1 MIFFVFLIGIIIG
14 SFINV
19 FIDRTIQEESI
30 IYPPSHC
37 DYCNSRLKIRNL
49 IPIISFLIQKGKCT
63 YCGKK
68 IKIQYPIIEFITGA
82 IFSINY
88 FFIEDITIALLISSI
103 ISLLL
108 GMSIIDIKTKDIYL
122 THLAI
127 LFIINIAL
135 VYFNYWN
142 MKDLLYRIV
151 FLSLFIIIGY
161 YLSKNGKLGFGDI
174 LIIVILMISFSFD
187 EILIYLLNLSILS
200 FFIGI
205 ILLIKIRDFE
215 ARVI

>member
-88 FFIEDITIALLISSI
+88 FFIEDKLI
-103 ISLLL
+103 
-108 GMSIIDIKTKDIYL
+108 
-122 THLAI
+122 
-127 LFIINIAL
+127 
-135 VYFNYWN
+135 
-142 MKDLLYRIV
+142 
-151 FLSLFIIIGY
+151 
-161 YLSKNGKLGFGDI
+161 
-174 LIIVILMISFSFD
+174 
-187 EILIYLLNLSILS
+187 
-200 FFIGI
+200 
-205 ILLIKIRDFE
+205 
-215 ARVI
+215 